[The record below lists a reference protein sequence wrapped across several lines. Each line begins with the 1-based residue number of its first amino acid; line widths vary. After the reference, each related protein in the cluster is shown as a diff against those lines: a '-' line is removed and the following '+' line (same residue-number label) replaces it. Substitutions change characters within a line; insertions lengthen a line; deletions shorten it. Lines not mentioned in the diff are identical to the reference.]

1 MHCLPPSGK
10 GSKSKKWKKKVNKV
24 IEVLTLMESIH
35 FLLYSDLSRVNGKY
49 IPATGKQ
56 RIDTAS
62 ERNEKG

>member
-1 MHCLPPSGK
+1 
-10 GSKSKKWKKKVNKV
+10 
-24 IEVLTLMESIH
+24 MESIH
-35 FLLYSDLSRVNGKY
+35 FLPYSDLSRVNGKY